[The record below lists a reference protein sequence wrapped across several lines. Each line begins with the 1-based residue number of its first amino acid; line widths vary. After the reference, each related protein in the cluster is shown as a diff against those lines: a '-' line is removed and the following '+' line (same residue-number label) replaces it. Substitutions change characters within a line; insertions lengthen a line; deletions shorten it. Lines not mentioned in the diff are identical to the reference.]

1 MRILCIHSDY
11 IEIEP
16 KEKAIAQAEE
26 IEKVKKRIE
35 DCLVVFTAVEQ
46 EDERGI
52 EKRAFEEIK
61 KVAEQIKAEKIV
73 LYPFVHLTSNP
84 AQPKKALEI
93 LKALEKELAKSF
105 FTYRAPFG
113 WYKAFEIRCK
123 GHALAELSREVKSVK
138 EEKIEEVPEALK
150 EEERVK
156 SFWYILTP
164 EGELIEASKFDFS
177 GHENLE
183 KFFRYEH
190 AKSRTLD
197 KAPPHVKL
205 MKELAIAGNE
215 EGSDLGNMKYF
226 PKGRLI
232 KSLLEEL
239 VTREAIKFGASE
251 VETPVMYS
259 AEHAALESY
268 LNRFPARQYFV
279 ESGDKR
285 FFLRFAACFGQFLM
299 ASKAV
304 ISYKHLPLRLYELT
318 RYSFRREK
326 SGELAGLRRLRA
338 FTMPDM
344 HTFCKD
350 FEQAKEEFAKQFKLC
365 MHVLEKIGLS
375 KDDYECAIRFTKE
388 FWENHSDFVKK
399 IVREFGKPVLIEM
412 WSFRYAY
419 FDPKFE
425 FNFIDALDK
434 ASALSTVQIDHENA
448 KRFGITFV
456 DEQGKEKHPYIL
468 HCSPSGAIERCIY
481 ALLEKAWMQKE
492 KGKAP
497 CLPLWLCPV
506 HVRLCPVN
514 DSFLEDCERLARFFE
529 EQGIR
534 VDIDDRNE
542 SVERKIR
549 DAEHE
554 WIPYIVVFGER
565 ERKTGKLSVRV
576 RKERSISQ
584 MSKEELAEDIKKQIA
599 KYPFRQLSLPKKL
612 TQRAVFTH

>member
-1 MRILCIHSDY
+1 MKILCIHSDY

-16 KEKAIAQAEE
+16 KEKALAQAEE
-26 IEKVKKRIE
+26 VEKVKKRIE
-35 DCLVVFTAVEQ
+35 DCLVVFTAVEHG
-46 EDERGI
+46 DERGV
-52 EKRAFEEIK
+52 EKKAFEEIK

-73 LYPFVHLTSNP
+73 LYPFVHLTSSP
-84 AQPKKALEI
+84 AQPAKALEI
-93 LKALEKELAKSF
+93 LKALEKELAKNF

-123 GHALAELSREVKSVK
+123 GHALAELSREIKTVEKS
-138 EEKIEEVPEALK
+138 EEAPEALK
-150 EEERVK
+150 QEEKVE

-164 EGELIEASKFDFS
+164 EGELIEVSKFDFS

-183 KFFRYEH
+183 KFFRYEY
-190 AKSRTLD
+190 AKARAVD
-197 KAPPHVKL
+197 RVPPHVKL
-205 MKELAIAGNE
+205 MKELGIASNE
-215 EGSDLGNMKYF
+215 EGSDLGNMRYF

-239 VTREAIKFGASE
+239 VTREAVKFGASE

-259 AEHAALESY
+259 AEHPALESY

-279 ESGDKR
+279 ESGNKR

-299 ASKAV
+299 AADAV
-304 ISYKHLPLRLYELT
+304 ISYRHLPLRLYELT

-350 FEQAKEEFAKQFKLC
+350 FEQAKQEFARQFKFC
-365 MHVLEKIGLS
+365 MRVLEKIGLS
-375 KDDYECAIRFTKE
+375 KKDYECAIRFTKE
-388 FWENHSDFVKK
+388 FWEKHSEFVKE
-399 IVREFGKPVLIEM
+399 IVREFGKPVLVEM

-456 DEQGKEKHPYIL
+456 DEEGKERHPYIL
-468 HCSPSGAIERCIY
+468 HCSPSGAVERCMY
-481 ALLEKAWMQKE
+481 ALLEKAWMEKE
-492 KGKAP
+492 KGEVP

-514 DSFLEDCERLARFFE
+514 DSFIKDCEKLAKFFE
-529 EQGIR
+529 EQEIR
-534 VDIDDRNE
+534 ADIDDRSE
-542 SVERKIR
+542 SVQRKIR

-565 ERKTGKLSVRV
+565 EKKEGKLSVRV
-576 RKERSISQ
+576 RKEKKIKE
-584 MSKEELAEDIKKQIA
+584 MSKEELAKEIKRQIEG
-599 KYPFRQLSLPKKL
+599 YPFKPLPLPRNLSA
-612 TQRAVFTH
+612 RAAFS